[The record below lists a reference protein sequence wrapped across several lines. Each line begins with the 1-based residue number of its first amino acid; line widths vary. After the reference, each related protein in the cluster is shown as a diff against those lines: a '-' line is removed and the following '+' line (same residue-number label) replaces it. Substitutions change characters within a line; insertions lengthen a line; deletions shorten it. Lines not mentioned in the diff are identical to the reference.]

1 MATRT
6 HGTRQGTRSILKKK
20 KSEKGRVFINRVM
33 HPYAEG
39 DKVCIVLDGAQQRGM
54 PHRRFQGLTGTIVQ
68 AQGKAFVVKVVQG
81 NKEKTVVARPEHLRP
96 AK

>member
-39 DKVCIVLDGAQQRGM
+39 DKVCIVLDGAQQTGM

-68 AQGKAFVVKVVQG
+68 AQGKAFVIKVVQG